1 MTTMAPMK
9 VAFWANKNSI
19 QAEISKV
26 LFLTGLSITRK
37 LFNLV
42 ECNPKN
48 KNKNV

>member
-26 LFLTGLSITRK
+26 PFLTGLSITRK